1 VSGFEIS
8 LAGRTALITGGG
20 NGVGAEIGRAFVQ
33 AGAEVFINDIN
44 EERATATAD
53 ELNAI
58 DGADGHARPVKADVT
73 SPLKVTRMRE
83 ETGPVD
89 ILVNNAGIPPGGF
102 GQLKRFIETQP
113 SDWDLTVWLNF
124 GAVLHVSHAYVGDM
138 VTAGWGR
145 VITIVSDAGR
155 KGERYQTVYGAAKA
169 AAMGFTRGLA
179 AEVGRDGVTANCV
192 SLGSMNTGGLAE
204 ALAKNPEIEER
215 MAKPYPLR
223 RIGRPADPAGVVTLL
238 ASDHGAWIT
247 GQVYPVDGGYLSSL

>member
-1 VSGFEIS
+1 MTGFEIS

-33 AGAEVFINDIN
+33 AGADVFVNDISR
-44 EERATATAD
+44 ERATAIAD

-58 DGADGHARPVKADVT
+58 GGDGRARPVKADVT
-73 SPLKVTRMRE
+73 SPVKVTRMRE

-89 ILVNNAGIPPGGF
+89 ILVNNVGIPPGGF
-102 GQLKRFIETQP
+102 GPLKRFIDTEP

-124 GAVLHVSHAYVGDM
+124 GAVLHVSHAYVGAM
-138 VTAGWGR
+138 VAAGWGR

-155 KGERYQTVYGAAKA
+155 KGERYQAVYGAAKA

-192 SLGSMNTGGLAE
+192 SLGSMNTGALAE
-204 ALAKNPEIEER
+204 ILAKNPEYEER

-238 ASDHGAWIT
+238 ASDHGSWIT